1 VENKHDHVNALE
13 LRPHFCEGCF
23 SIILTSGN
31 LDPMTS
37 TKKNPIL
44 DGIFARMNENGI
56 EGEAGILRGR
66 LTNEPE
72 FRAEAGDSASRLSAA
87 GADRRAKS
95 EAGGRFAGRTAGSE
109 TDNETRQ
116 TISETEAPGA
126 VADFEHVAQSVRLA
140 SMVLKDLV
148 RKNEQI
154 SSASAEKI
162 DELGRQLVSEQERS
176 AEIQRQLDE
185 AVEDKR
191 RIASESVRRIRELE
205 TLASEFGEKLA
216 KCTQELEI
224 SKQWLDHLRSEVDR
238 ELNNTLVD
246 VEKVL
251 AR

>member
-1 VENKHDHVNALE
+1 MNESGIDGETGISRA
-13 LRPHFCEGCF
+13 R
-23 SIILTSGN
+23 LTS
-31 LDPMTS
+31 
-37 TKKNPIL
+37 
-44 DGIFARMNENGI
+44 
-56 EGEAGILRGR
+56 
-66 LTNEPE
+66 EPE
-72 FRAEAGDSASRLSAA
+72 FGGEVGGSASRLSSAD
-87 GADRRAKS
+87 ADRKAS
-95 EAGGRFAGRTAGSE
+95 AGSRFVNRTVGSE
-109 TDNETRQ
+109 TEGPGTDE
-116 TISETEAPGA
+116 PGA

-154 SSASAEKI
+154 SNTSAEKI
-162 DELGRQLVSEQERS
+162 DELGRQLASEQERS

-191 RIASESVRRIRELE
+191 RIATESVRRIRELE

>member
-1 VENKHDHVNALE
+1 
-13 LRPHFCEGCF
+13 
-23 SIILTSGN
+23 
-31 LDPMTS
+31 MTS

-44 DGIFARMNENGI
+44 DGIFARMNEGGI
-56 EGEAGILRGR
+56 EGDAGTFRAR
-66 LTNEPE
+66 LTADPE
-72 FRAEAGDSASRLSAA
+72 FRAEAGGSASRLSAA

-95 EAGGRFAGRTAGSE
+95 ESGARFASRAAGADIDSEPRQTVAE
-109 TDNETRQ
+109 TD
-116 TISETEAPGA
+116 APGA

-162 DELGRQLVSEQERS
+162 DDLGRQLASEQERS

>member
-1 VENKHDHVNALE
+1 
-13 LRPHFCEGCF
+13 
-23 SIILTSGN
+23 
-31 LDPMTS
+31 MTA

-44 DGIFARMNENGI
+44 DGIFARMNESGMDGETGI
-56 EGEAGILRGR
+56 A
-66 LTNEPE
+66 
-72 FRAEAGDSASRLSAA
+72 RARLSAEQHAA
-87 GADRRAKS
+87 GESAA
-95 EAGGRFAGRTAGSE
+95 RFASRAATLDGESVARDMAVE
-109 TDNETRQ
+109 Q
-116 TISETEAPGA
+116 PAPGA

-154 SSASAEKI
+154 SSTSAEKI
-162 DELGRQLVSEQERS
+162 GELDRQLASEQELR
-176 AEIQRQLDE
+176 ADIQRQLDE
-185 AVEDKR
+185 AIDDKR

-251 AR
+251 AS

>member
-1 VENKHDHVNALE
+1 
-13 LRPHFCEGCF
+13 
-23 SIILTSGN
+23 
-31 LDPMTS
+31 MTA

-44 DGIFARMNENGI
+44 DGIFARMNESGI
-56 EGEAGILRGR
+56 EGATGLSRAR
-66 LTNEPE
+66 LTSEPE
-72 FRAEAGDSASRLSAA
+72 FGGEVGDGASRLSSA
-87 GADRRAKS
+87 GADRKASTGARFVNRSVGS
-95 EAGGRFAGRTAGSE
+95 ETEGSE
-109 TDNETRQ
+109 TDG
-116 TISETEAPGA
+116 PGA

-154 SSASAEKI
+154 SSTSAEKI
-162 DELGRQLVSEQERS
+162 DELGRQLASEQERS

-185 AVEDKR
+185 AVEDNR
-191 RIASESVRRIRELE
+191 RIATESVRRIRELE